1 MLHKKM
7 LRDLL
12 KNKVAYLACS
22 VIIAIGLMIFVSMEN
37 TYINL
42 NKSMN
47 YFYNEY
53 NFADA
58 FATVESMPLNHL
70 RGITDIPGIE
80 QVSGKLVKDVRVLF
94 SDREDNVYLRL
105 VSVDLEENERLNDI
119 WLMEGTELEKSKR
132 NIWTGIKFYDANE
145 LNYGDDIE
153 VIINGK
159 VTELNVI
166 GKAQSPEHVYVMK
179 DITDFYPS
187 DKEFGVAYIPY
198 DVMETL
204 FDFNGTINEIS
215 FKVDSSHSF
224 EDIKSQLES
233 RLKKYNVSNIVERK
247 DQLSNFMLAEEMK
260 QIEKMSSSIPIL
272 FLIVAAI
279 ILWIMLKRMV
289 EHQRMQIGTL
299 KASGYS
305 SFQILMHYVSYS
317 VVIGIIGG
325 IVGGVFGF
333 IISDVM
339 IMMYQDIYS
348 LPNLES
354 EISVVYFLMGI
365 IISVI
370 FSSIAG
376 VLGARGVL
384 KLEPAE
390 SMCPPAPVSG
400 KKILLEN
407 VNIFWEALTVQGKM
421 AVRNIFRSKGR
432 SLFTCMGIAFAFSL
446 MAALFSFVNMFDV
459 IIMDTFEYVQKYD
472 MKVTFYPL
480 QNVTPIIRELE
491 AISDVDLAE
500 PMWEV
505 PVTLTNEHRKNDT
518 IILGLKSNSELYHVV
533 DEKKHRVTIL
543 EGGIML
549 AEPLAKKLDAK
560 IGDILDVETPFTQ
573 KENLQIGVANIVP
586 QYIGTNGFMIL
597 EDLNALLGHRDAG
610 NSVLLR
616 LPQEST
622 GEIKNRLN
630 ESKIVTSIEEID
642 QTREKYAEL
651 MEQAFI
657 MLYVMALMAI
667 LTGFAI
673 IYNSGL
679 ISFSERE
686 RELASLRV
694 MGMSNGEV
702 MEVLSF
708 EQIFLGIVGIVVGI
722 PLTYFYNY
730 LLVESFE
737 TDFYNFPMVVKPE
750 VFLYALLGT
759 VLATFFAYLSIRK
772 RVKNLSMVEVLK
784 ERE

>member
-1 MLHKKM
+1 M

-42 NKSMN
+42 SKSMN
-47 YFYNEY
+47 YFYSEY
-53 NFADA
+53 NFADG
-58 FATVESMPLNHL
+58 FATVESMPLNYL
-70 RGITDIPGIE
+70 RVITDIPGIE

-94 SDREDNVYLRL
+94 PDREDNVYLRL
-105 VSVDLEENERLNDI
+105 VSVDLDEKERLNDI
-119 WLMEGTELEKSKR
+119 WRMEGTDLEQGKR

-145 LNYGDDIE
+145 LSYGDSIN

-159 VTELNVI
+159 LIELNVI

-179 DITDFYPS
+179 DIADFYPS
-187 DKEFGVAYIPY
+187 EKEFGVAYIPY

-204 FDFNGTINEIS
+204 FDCNGIINEIS
-215 FKVDSSHSF
+215 FKVDSSYSF
-224 EDIKSQLES
+224 EDIKNNLES
-233 RLKKYNVSNIVERK
+233 KLKKYNISNVVERK
-247 DQLSNFMLAEEMK
+247 DQLSNFMLSEEIA

-272 FLIVAAI
+272 FLIIAAI

-325 IVGGVFGF
+325 IAGGILGF
-333 IISDVM
+333 VISDVM
-339 IMMYQDIYS
+339 IMMYQDIYT

-354 EISVVYFLMGI
+354 EISVFYFLMGI
-365 IISVI
+365 LISVI

-390 SMCPPAPVSG
+390 SMRPPAPVSG
-400 KKILLEN
+400 KKVLLEN
-407 VNIFWEALTVQGKM
+407 VKMFWNALTVQGKM

-432 SLFTCMGIAFAFSL
+432 SLFTCIGIAFSFSL

-459 IIMDTFEYVQKYD
+459 IIMDNFKYVQKYD
-472 MKVTFYPL
+472 MKVTFFPP
-480 QNVTPIIRELE
+480 QNATPIIRELG
-491 AISDVDLAE
+491 AISDVSLTE

-505 PVTLTNEHRKNDT
+505 PVTLTNAHRKSDT
-518 IILGLKSNSELYHVV
+518 IVLGLKNNSDLYHVV
-533 DEKKHRVTIL
+533 DEKKHRVEL
-543 EGGIML
+543 LKGGIIL
-549 AEPLAKKLDAK
+549 AEPLAKKLNAK
-560 IGDILDVETPFTQ
+560 IGDILDVDTLFTQ
-573 KENLQIGVANIVP
+573 KEDLQIRVANIVP
-586 QYIGTNGFMIL
+586 QYIGSNGFMVL
-597 EDLNALLGHRDAG
+597 EDLNVLLGHRDIAS
-610 NSVLLR
+610 SVLLR
-616 LPQEST
+616 LPNESVR
-622 GEIKNRLN
+622 EIKNTLN
-630 ESKIVTSIEEID
+630 KCKIVTSIEEIE
-642 QTREKYAEL
+642 QTKEKYKDL
-651 MEQAFI
+651 MEQAI
-657 MLYVMALMAI
+657 VMLYAMALMAV

-708 EQIFLGIVGIVVGI
+708 EQIFLGVIGIIIGI
-722 PLTYFYNY
+722 PLTYSYNY
-730 LLVESFE
+730 ILAESFE
-737 TDFYNFPMVVKPE
+737 TDFYNFPMAVDPE
-750 VFLYALLGT
+750 VFLYALAGT
-759 VLATFFAYLSIRK
+759 GIAIFLAYLSIIK
-772 RVKNLSMVEVLK
+772 RIKKLSMVDVLK

>member
-22 VIIAIGLMIFVSMEN
+22 AIIAIGLMIYVSMEN

-42 NKSMN
+42 NRSMN
-47 YFYNEY
+47 FFYNEY
-53 NFADA
+53 NFADG
-58 FATVESMPLNHL
+58 FATVESMPSNQL
-70 RGITDIPGIE
+70 RAITDILGIE

-94 SDREDNVYLRL
+94 PDREDNVYLRL
-105 VSVDLEENERLNDI
+105 VSVDMNEHERLNDI
-119 WLMEGTELEKSKR
+119 WLMEGTDLEQGKK

-145 LNYGDDIE
+145 LSYGDIIK

-159 VTELNVI
+159 ITELNVI

-179 DITDFYPS
+179 DIADFYPS
-187 DKEFGVAYIPY
+187 EKEFGVAYIPY
-198 DVMETL
+198 DVMEKL
-204 FDFNGTINEIS
+204 FDLQGIINEIS
-215 FKVDSSHSF
+215 FKVDPYFSF
-224 EDIKSQLES
+224 EDIKSHLES
-233 RLKKYNVSNIVERK
+233 TLKSYNVSGIVERK
-247 DQLSNFMLAEEMK
+247 DQLSNFMLAEEIE

-272 FLIVAAI
+272 FLVIASI

-305 SFQILMHYVSYS
+305 SVQILKHYVSYS
-317 VVIGIIGG
+317 IVIGTIGG
-325 IVGGVFGF
+325 IVGGVLGF

-339 IMMYQDIYS
+339 MMMYQDIYT

-354 EISVVYFLMGI
+354 EFSLFYFFMGI
-365 IISVI
+365 LISIV

-376 VLGARGVL
+376 ILGAKGVL

-390 SMCPPAPVSG
+390 SMRPPAPVSG
-400 KKILLEN
+400 KKVMLEK
-407 VNIFWEALTVQGKM
+407 VKIFWNALTVQGKM

-446 MAALFSFVNMFDV
+446 MAAMFSFVNMFDV

-472 MKVTFYPL
+472 MKVTFFPP
-480 QNVTPIIRELE
+480 QNATPIIRELGT
-491 AISDVDLAE
+491 ISDIDLAE

-505 PVTLTNEHRKNDT
+505 PVTLINEYRKNDT
-518 IILGLKSNSELYHVV
+518 IILGLNSNSDLYHVV
-533 DEKKHRVTIL
+533 DEKKQRVMLL
-543 EGGIML
+543 EGGIIL
-549 AEPLAKKLDAK
+549 AEPLAKKLNAK
-560 IGDILDVETPFTQ
+560 IGDTLDIKTPFTQ
-573 KENLQIGVANIVP
+573 KDDLQIRVANIVP

-597 EDLNALLGHRDAG
+597 EDLNALLGHRDAA

-616 LPQEST
+616 LPQESVR
-622 GEIKNRLN
+622 EIKGALN
-630 ESKIVTSIEEID
+630 ESKIVTSIEEIH
-642 QTREKYAEL
+642 QTKEKYADL
-651 MEQAFI
+651 LEQAFI
-657 MLYVMALMAI
+657 MLYVMSLMAV

-708 EQIFLGIVGIVVGI
+708 EQIFLGVVGIIIGI

-730 LLVESFE
+730 ILSESFE
-737 TDFYNFPMVVKPE
+737 TDLYNFPMVVKPD
-750 VFLYALLGT
+750 VFLYALVGT
-759 VLATFFAYLSIRK
+759 LSAIFLAYLSIRK
-772 RVKNLSMVEVLK
+772 RVRNLSMVEVLK